1 MKSAQ
6 VIAESEAMIGIDR
19 FPVTRG
25 GYAVQETSIVQH
37 RQGEPGA
44 VPGNQVRR
52 ELVQPVEES
61 LDQYLLG
68 RCLVAD
74 APHLERISRTHPRE
88 DRDSAVLLLR
98 Q

>member
-6 VIAESEAMIGIDR
+6 VIAESEAMIGIAR
-19 FPVTRG
+19 FPLARS

-37 RQGEPGA
+37 RQVEPGA

-52 ELVQPVEES
+52 ELVQPVAES
-61 LDQYLLG
+61 LAQYLRG

-74 APHLERISRTHPRE
+74 APHLQRISRTHHHR
-88 DRDSAVLLLR
+88 DRDDAVLLVR
-98 Q
+98 